1 MKHFA
6 KLFFITFLLTITAC
20 NNTSN
25 ENKID
30 ILTGDLTSNSF
41 VELKSQDALDTLRE
55 TKQDFIVYAYVQGCS
70 SCANFEIKLS
80 QYIED
85 YGLTIYKINYT
96 SVLSDSDPLKL
107 AKGAAP
113 AIGFYKEGKKL
124 YIAGYNS
131 DTREQFVEQSKFDE
145 MMKKHVNLPSA
156 FYISPNSLDTKK
168 STKQSF
174 TVLFTRS
181 SCGDCGF
188 LFNEYLNNYLKSNK
202 QKTLYLIEC
211 DKEGIRLDSSGN
223 VNSEQWQEFKDKY
236 QLSYTGSNEYGY
248 ETGVVPTFQYYKN
261 GILSDSNIYVN
272 EEFEYI
278 ASEEKILIVKSP
290 LQELVNVKINYK
302 ATSTNESDIQR
313 EIYEYGRNYVKDA
326 HNKSLSNFL
335 SAH

>member
-6 KLFFITFLLTITAC
+6 KLFFIPFLLTITAC

-113 AIGFYKEGKKL
+113 AIGFY
-124 YIAGYNS
+124 
-131 DTREQFVEQSKFDE
+131 
-145 MMKKHVNLPSA
+145 
-156 FYISPNSLDTKK
+156 
-168 STKQSF
+168 
-174 TVLFTRS
+174 
-181 SCGDCGF
+181 
-188 LFNEYLNNYLKSNK
+188 
-202 QKTLYLIEC
+202 
-211 DKEGIRLDSSGN
+211 
-223 VNSEQWQEFKDKY
+223 
-236 QLSYTGSNEYGY
+236 
-248 ETGVVPTFQYYKN
+248 
-261 GILSDSNIYVN
+261 
-272 EEFEYI
+272 
-278 ASEEKILIVKSP
+278 
-290 LQELVNVKINYK
+290 
-302 ATSTNESDIQR
+302 
-313 EIYEYGRNYVKDA
+313 
-326 HNKSLSNFL
+326 
-335 SAH
+335 